1 MSILPSADARAPQRQ
16 RGRLR
21 VAAILEA
28 GAAAF
33 REKGYDAVTM
43 TEIAARS
50 GTTFGSLY
58 RFFPSKEALAN
69 ALLAQYAE
77 RALDRLAELAELA
90 PAMTPAALADALI
103 DFMMTLQSERSFAMA
118 LMEAGAGGGD
128 KREAFRAAFRARI
141 STIMLRAFPNCGQ
154 AKAQA
159 MTAVVLHILKGLAI
173 AAPEK
178 QADVQLLRAEFR
190 DLLCLYLGS
199 HARDGSH
206 SPPARRT
213 GPKPKL
219 SGGP

>member
-1 MSILPSADARAPQRQ
+1 MSIPPSADARAPQRQ

-90 PAMTPAALADALI
+90 PTMTPAAVADALV
-103 DFMMTLQSERSFAMA
+103 DFMMKLQSERSFAAA
-118 LMEAGAGGGD
+118 LMEAGAGDGE
-128 KREAFRAAFRARI
+128 KREAFRAALRASI
-141 STIMLRAFPNCGQ
+141 NMMLLRAFPDCGQ
-154 AKAQA
+154 PKAQA
-159 MTAVVLHILKGLAI
+159 MTAVVLHILKGLAT
-173 AAPEK
+173 ATPEK
-178 QADVQLLRAEFR
+178 RADAQLLRTEFR
-190 DLLCLYLGS
+190 DLLRFYLGS
-199 HARDGSH
+199 RVAGT
-206 SPPARRT
+206 P
-213 GPKPKL
+213 
-219 SGGP
+219 SG

>member
-1 MSILPSADARAPQRQ
+1 MSMPTSADARAPQRQ

-33 REKGYDAVTM
+33 REKGYEAVTM

-90 PAMTPAALADALI
+90 PTMTPAALADALV
-103 DFMMTLQSERSFAMA
+103 DFMMKLQAERSFAAA
-118 LMEAGAGGGD
+118 LMEAGAGDGE
-128 KREAFRAAFRARI
+128 KREAFRAAFRASI
-141 STIMLRAFPNCGQ
+141 NMILLRAFPESGQ
-154 AKAQA
+154 PKAQA
-159 MTAVVLHILKGLAI
+159 MTAVVLHILKGLAT
-173 AAPEK
+173 ARPEK
-178 QADVQLLRAEFR
+178 PTEARLLRAEFG

-199 HARDGSH
+199 R
-206 SPPARRT
+206 
-213 GPKPKL
+213 GPNTP
-219 SGGP
+219 GV

>member
-1 MSILPSADARAPQRQ
+1 MSISPSADARAPQRQ

-21 VAAILEA
+21 VAAILDA

-90 PAMTPAALADALI
+90 PTLTPAALADALV
-103 DFMMTLQSERSFAMA
+103 DFMMKLQSERSFAMA
-118 LMEAGAGGGD
+118 LMEAGAGDGE
-128 KREAFRAAFRARI
+128 KREAFRAAFRTKI
-141 STIMLRAFPNCGQ
+141 SMILIRAFPECGQ

-159 MTAVVLHILKGLAI
+159 MTVVVLHILKGLAT
-173 AAPEK
+173 ATPEK
-178 QADVQLLRAEFR
+178 RADAQQLRTEFR
-190 DLLCLYLGS
+190 DLLGLYLGS
-199 HARDGSH
+199 LVAGM
-206 SPPARRT
+206 P
-213 GPKPKL
+213 
-219 SGGP
+219 SG

>member
-1 MSILPSADARAPQRQ
+1 MSIPPSADARAPQRQ

-43 TEIAARS
+43 TEVAARS
-50 GTTFGSLY
+50 GATFGSLY

-90 PAMTPAALADALI
+90 PTMTPGALADALV
-103 DFMMTLQSERSFAMA
+103 DFMMTLKSERSFAMA
-118 LMEAGAGGGD
+118 LMEAGAGDGA
-128 KREAFRAAFRARI
+128 KREAFRAAFRANMKLI
-141 STIMLRAFPNCGQ
+141 LLRAFPECDP

-159 MTAVVLHILKGLAI
+159 MTVVVLHILKGLATGI
-173 AAPEK
+173 QEK
-178 QADVQLLRAEFR
+178 PADARLLRAEFR
-190 DLLCLYLGS
+190 DLLGLYLGS
-199 HARDGSH
+199 RGAE
-206 SPPARRT
+206 A
-213 GPKPKL
+213 
-219 SGGP
+219 GG

>member
-1 MSILPSADARAPQRQ
+1 MSISPSADARAPQRQ

-69 ALLAQYAE
+69 VLLAQYAE

-90 PAMTPAALADALI
+90 ATLTPEGLADALV
-103 DFMMTLQSERSFAMA
+103 DFMMKLQAERSFAAA
-118 LMEAGAGGGD
+118 LMEAGAGDGD
-128 KREAFRAAFRARI
+128 KREAFRAALRASI
-141 STIMLRAFPNCGQ
+141 SLILLRAFPDCGQ
-154 AKAQA
+154 SKTQA
-159 MTAVVLHILKGLAI
+159 MTAVVLHILKGLAAI
-173 AAPEK
+173 TPEK
-178 QADVQLLRAEFR
+178 LADAPLLRAEFR
-190 DLLCLYLGS
+190 DLLDLYLGS
-199 HARDGSH
+199 RVAGMASI
-206 SPPARRT
+206 
-213 GPKPKL
+213 
-219 SGGP
+219 

>member
-1 MSILPSADARAPQRQ
+1 MSISPSADARAPQRQ

-69 ALLAQYAE
+69 ALLAQYSE

-90 PAMTPAALADALI
+90 PAMTPGGLADALI
-103 DFMMTLQSERSFAMA
+103 DFMMKLQSERSFAMP
-118 LMEAGAGGGD
+118 LMEAGAGD
-128 KREAFRAAFRARI
+128 SAKREAFRAAFRASM
-141 STIMLRAFPNCGQ
+141 STILLRAFPDCGQ

-159 MTAVVLHILKGLAI
+159 MTAVVLHILKGLAT

-178 QADVQLLRAEFR
+178 RADARLPRAELR
-190 DLLCLYLGS
+190 DLLRLYLGS
-199 HARDGSH
+199 RARLGSN
-206 SPPARRT
+206 SPPACRT

-219 SGGP
+219 RGGP

>member
-1 MSILPSADARAPQRQ
+1 MSISPSVDARAPQRQ

-77 RALDRLAELAELA
+77 RALNRLFELAEMA
-90 PAMTPAALADALI
+90 PTP
-103 DFMMTLQSERSFAMA
+103 TP
-118 LMEAGAGGGD
+118 G
-128 KREAFRAAFRARI
+128 
-141 STIMLRAFPNCGQ
+141 
-154 AKAQA
+154 
-159 MTAVVLHILKGLAI
+159 
-173 AAPEK
+173 AAP
-178 QADVQLLRAEFR
+178 
-190 DLLCLYLGS
+190 
-199 HARDGSH
+199 
-206 SPPARRT
+206 P
-213 GPKPKL
+213 GPVAFL
-219 SGGP
+219 M

>member
-1 MSILPSADARAPQRQ
+1 MSISPSADARAPQRQ

-43 TEIAARS
+43 TEIAVRS

-103 DFMMTLQSERSFAMA
+103 DFMVKLQSERSFAMA
-118 LMEAGAGGGD
+118 LMEAGTGDGD
-128 KREAFRAAFRARI
+128 KREAFRAALRTSM
-141 STIMLRAFPNCGQ
+141 STIMLRAFPDCGQ
-154 AKAQA
+154 AKAKA
-159 MTAVVLHILKGLAI
+159 MTAVVLHILKGLGTAT
-173 AAPEK
+173 PEK
-178 QADVQLLRAEFR
+178 RADARLLRAEFR
-190 DLLCLYLGS
+190 DLLRLYLS
-199 HARDGSH
+199 HA
-206 SPPARRT
+206 ARMP
-213 GPKPKL
+213 GA
-219 SGGP
+219 

>member
-1 MSILPSADARAPQRQ
+1 MFSPMSISPTIDARAPQRQ

-58 RFFPSKEALAN
+58 RFFPSKDALAN

-90 PAMTPAALADALI
+90 PTLTPPAPGRALV
-103 DFMMTLQSERSFAMA
+103 DFMMKLQAERSFAMA
-118 LMEAGAGGGD
+118 LMEAGAGNGE
-128 KREAFRAAFRARI
+128 KREAFRAAFRASI
-141 STIMLRAFPNCGQ
+141 SMILLRAFP
-154 AKAQA
+154 
-159 MTAVVLHILKGLAI
+159 
-173 AAPEK
+173 
-178 QADVQLLRAEFR
+178 
-190 DLLCLYLGS
+190 
-199 HARDGSH
+199 
-206 SPPARRT
+206 
-213 GPKPKL
+213 
-219 SGGP
+219 

>member
-1 MSILPSADARAPQRQ
+1 MSIPPSSDARAPQRQ

-50 GTTFGSLY
+50 GATFGSLY

-90 PAMTPAALADALI
+90 PTMTPAALADALV
-103 DFMMTLQSERSFAMA
+103 DFMMTLQSERSFAVP
-118 LMEAGAGGGD
+118 LMEAAAGDGA
-128 KREAFRAAFRARI
+128 KREAFRAALRANMKLI
-141 STIMLRAFPNCGQ
+141 LLRAFPDCGQ

-159 MTAVVLHILKGLAI
+159 MTVIVLHILKGLVTATQ
-173 AAPEK
+173 EK
-178 QADVQLLRAEFR
+178 PADARLLRAEFR
-190 DLLCLYLGS
+190 GLLSLYLGS
-199 HARDGSH
+199 
-206 SPPARRT
+206 RR
-213 GPKPKL
+213 
-219 SGGP
+219 

>member
-1 MSILPSADARAPQRQ
+1 MSIPPSADARAPQRQ

-90 PAMTPAALADALI
+90 PTMTPAALADALV
-103 DFMMTLQSERSFAMA
+103 DFMMKLRSERSFAVA
-118 LMEAGAGGGD
+118 LMEAGAGDGE
-128 KREAFRAAFRARI
+128 KREAFRAALRASI
-141 STIMLRAFPNCGQ
+141 NMILLRAFPDCGQ
-154 AKAQA
+154 PKAQA
-159 MTAVVLHILKGLAI
+159 MTAVVLHILKGLAT
-173 AAPEK
+173 AKPEK
-178 QADVQLLRAEFR
+178 RADAQLLRTEFR
-190 DLLCLYLGS
+190 DLLRFYLGS
-199 HARDGSH
+199 RVAGT
-206 SPPARRT
+206 P
-213 GPKPKL
+213 
-219 SGGP
+219 SG

>member
-1 MSILPSADARAPQRQ
+1 MSTPPSADARAPQRQ

-33 REKGYDAVTM
+33 REKGYEAVTM
-43 TEIAARS
+43 TEVAARS

-90 PAMTPAALADALI
+90 PTMTSAALADALV
-103 DFMMTLQSERSFAMA
+103 DFMMTLKSERSFAMA
-118 LMEAGAGGGD
+118 VMEAGAGDGA
-128 KREAFRAAFRARI
+128 KREAFRAAFRANMKLI
-141 STIMLRAFPNCGQ
+141 LLRAFPECGP

-159 MTAVVLHILKGLAI
+159 MTVVVLHILKGLAT
-173 AAPEK
+173 ATQEK
-178 QADVQLLRAEFR
+178 PADARLLRAEFQ
-190 DLLCLYLGS
+190 DLLGLYLGS
-199 HARDGSH
+199 RAAQMPG
-206 SPPARRT
+206 A
-213 GPKPKL
+213 
-219 SGGP
+219 

>member
-1 MSILPSADARAPQRQ
+1 MSISPSADARAPQRQ

-77 RALDRLAELAELA
+77 RALDRLAEMAELA
-90 PAMTPAALADALI
+90 PTMTSAALADALV
-103 DFMMTLQSERSFAMA
+103 DFMMKLQSERSFAMT
-118 LMEAGAGGGD
+118 LMEAGAADGD
-128 KREAFRAAFRARI
+128 KREAFRAAFRASIGMILR
-141 STIMLRAFPNCGQ
+141 RAFPNCSQ

-159 MTAVVLHILKGLAI
+159 MTAVVLHTVKGLAT
-173 AAPEK
+173 AKPEK
-178 QADVQLLRAEFR
+178 RADVQLLRAEFR
-190 DLLCLYLGS
+190 DLLRLYLAL
-199 HARDGSH
+199 HA
-206 SPPARRT
+206 ARMPQVKT
-213 GPKPKL
+213 QSSL
-219 SGGP
+219 

>member
-1 MSILPSADARAPQRQ
+1 MSISPPADARAPQRQ

-77 RALDRLAELAELA
+77 RALDRLAELADLA
-90 PAMTPAALADALI
+90 PTMTPAALADALI
-103 DFMMTLQSERSFAMA
+103 DFMMKLQSERSFAMA
-118 LMEAGAGGGD
+118 LLEAGAGDGD
-128 KREAFRAAFRARI
+128 KREAFRAAFRASM
-141 STIMLRAFPNCGQ
+141 STILGRAFPDCGQ

-159 MTAVVLHILKGLAI
+159 MTAVVLHILKGLAT
-173 AAPEK
+173 AMPEK
-178 QADVQLLRAEFR
+178 RAEARLLRAEFR
-190 DLLCLYLGS
+190 DLLCLYLS
-199 HARDGSH
+199 RAARM
-206 SPPARRT
+206 P
-213 GPKPKL
+213 GP
-219 SGGP
+219 

>member
-1 MSILPSADARAPQRQ
+1 MSIPPSADARAPQRQ

-90 PAMTPAALADALI
+90 PTMTPAALADALV
-103 DFMMTLQSERSFAMA
+103 DFMMKLRSERSFAVA
-118 LMEAGAGGGD
+118 LMEAGAGDGE
-128 KREAFRAAFRARI
+128 KREAFRAALRASI
-141 STIMLRAFPNCGQ
+141 NMMLLRAFPDCGQ
-154 AKAQA
+154 PKAQA
-159 MTAVVLHILKGLAI
+159 MTAVVLHILKGLAT
-173 AAPEK
+173 ATPEK
-178 QADVQLLRAEFR
+178 RADAQLLRTEFR
-190 DLLCLYLGS
+190 DLLRFYLGS
-199 HARDGSH
+199 RVAGT
-206 SPPARRT
+206 P
-213 GPKPKL
+213 
-219 SGGP
+219 SG

>member
-1 MSILPSADARAPQRQ
+1 MSISPSADARAPQRQ

-43 TEIAARS
+43 TEIAVRS

-90 PAMTPAALADALI
+90 PTMTPAALADALV
-103 DFMMTLQSERSFAMA
+103 DFMTKLQSERSFAMA
-118 LMEAGAGGGD
+118 LMEAGAGDGD
-128 KREAFRAAFRARI
+128 KREAFRAAFRTSMAMILR
-141 STIMLRAFPNCGQ
+141 RAFPKCSQ
-154 AKAQA
+154 PKAQA
-159 MTAVVLHILKGLAI
+159 MTAVVLHILKGLATP
-173 AAPEK
+173 APEK
-178 QADVQLLRAEFR
+178 RADARLLRAEFQDVLR
-190 DLLCLYLGS
+190 LYLGS
-199 HARDGSH
+199 LGAE
-206 SPPARRT
+206 PPSA
-213 GPKPKL
+213 
-219 SGGP
+219 

>member
-1 MSILPSADARAPQRQ
+1 MSISDARAPQRR

-43 TEIAARS
+43 TEIAVRS

-90 PAMTPAALADALI
+90 PAMKPAALADALV
-103 DFMMTLQSERSFAMA
+103 DFMMKLQSERSFAMA
-118 LMEAGAGGGD
+118 LMEAGAGDGE
-128 KREAFRAAFRARI
+128 KREAFRAAFRASIAMILR
-141 STIMLRAFPNCGQ
+141 RAFPNCGR

-159 MTAVVLHILKGLAI
+159 MTAVVLHILKGLATVT
-173 AAPEK
+173 PEK
-178 QADVQLLRAEFR
+178 PADARRLRAEFR

-199 HARDGSH
+199 RGAGIPS
-206 SPPARRT
+206 A
-213 GPKPKL
+213 
-219 SGGP
+219 